1 MIIPDWAKE
10 LNCSI
15 TVCDKDGVIIY
26 QNDPAVRQYE
36 KHGSLIGKN
45 LFGCHGE
52 RSAGII
58 RHLLETGGTNRYTID
73 QEAWCAQIRLEGR
86 RRGEGA
92 MRDLHHHSIGDA
104 SLRQGI
110 KDLNMNRQAAR
121 MSIGPRPE

>member
-36 KHGSLIGKN
+36 KHGNLIGKN

-58 RHLLETGGTNRYTID
+58 RHLLET
-73 QEAWCAQIRLEGR
+73 
-86 RRGEGA
+86 
-92 MRDLHHHSIGDA
+92 
-104 SLRQGI
+104 
-110 KDLNMNRQAAR
+110 AAR
-121 MSIGPRPE
+121 TATPSRSKVYTNSSSRAPGRKTAR